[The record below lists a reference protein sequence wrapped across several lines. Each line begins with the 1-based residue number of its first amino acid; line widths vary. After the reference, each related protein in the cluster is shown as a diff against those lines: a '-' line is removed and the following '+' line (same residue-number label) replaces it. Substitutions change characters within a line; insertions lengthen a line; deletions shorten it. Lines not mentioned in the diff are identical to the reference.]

1 MMLEKDPS
9 IRADIQQV
17 KANSQFLNQSVV
29 FTRPKTT
36 IYADSH
42 GVLSSSSLLSSGEAE
57 SSHSSDSFFAELQP
71 PTKCLRGKH
80 SDSFQLMSM
89 RPFAMSVIA
98 CEEGDSPVRETVFI
112 SDVY

>member
-71 PTKCLRGKH
+71 PARGKH